1 MNPFKGLTTGQSIA
15 LLARQH
21 GERLALSF
29 KGRDWSFIDVRTEIE
44 RAAARL
50 YSIGIREGDKVAV
63 WLPNRPEFLWYW
75 LGAGQIGAVAV
86 TLNTRLQPEEFT
98 YQIDQSDSTAVIVPG
113 GTDYRDFLGDLAGV
127 CPELLNGKPGALD
140 CAALPKLRSVV
151 ALDAFDP
158 KYKGVTDWSKPMGDL
173 PPAPLATDP
182 LAASLIAYSSGTTA
196 LPKGAMLNHSVFR
209 KAWDHGERFNQ
220 TAQDR
225 LYLCVPMFGILSSIN
240 GVLTF
245 WSRGSSVILD
255 DRFDA
260 TETLQ
265 ILQDRQCT
273 AVYVLPLMID
283 KMLEHA
289 DFKSY
294 DLSRLRTGIV
304 LTIDPVVFR
313 KAANELGMKEVFT
326 SYGMT
331 ETSSAATRSYWH
343 EPLEDRINAHG
354 KVLPDIE
361 VRVADP
367 DSNAVLQ
374 RGEEGEIQVRGYN
387 VMLGYY
393 NKPEETR
400 RAFADGDWFKT
411 GDLGIHRADGTIK
424 FLRRVKD
431 GYKHNGFN
439 VATAEVE
446 ASLARHP
453 AIAAVSVTD
462 LPHARFGAVGA
473 AFVIRKQ
480 GIKASEQEIIEFA
493 KAKLASF
500 KVPAHVFFVEEFPVT
515 AGTGK
520 IQKFKLRELALQ
532 VLAREKVAS

>member
-1 MNPFKGLTTGQSIA
+1 M
-15 LLARQH
+15 
-21 GERLALSF
+21 
-29 KGRDWSFIDVRTEIE
+29 
-44 RAAARL
+44 
-50 YSIGIREGDKVAV
+50 
-63 WLPNRPEFLWYW
+63 
-75 LGAGQIGAVAV
+75 
-86 TLNTRLQPEEFT
+86 
-98 YQIDQSDSTAVIVPG
+98 
-113 GTDYRDFLGDLAGV
+113 
-127 CPELLNGKPGALD
+127 
-140 CAALPKLRSVV
+140 
-151 ALDAFDP
+151 
-158 KYKGVTDWSKPMGDL
+158 
-173 PPAPLATDP
+173 
-182 LAASLIAYSSGTTA
+182 AASLIAYSSGTTA

-209 KAWDHGERFNQ
+209 KAYDHGERFNQ
-220 TAQDR
+220 TAEDR
-225 LYLCVPMFGILSSIN
+225 LYLCVPMFGIMSSIN

-245 WSRGSSVILD
+245 WSRGSGVILD
-255 DRFDA
+255 DHFDA
-260 TETLQ
+260 QRTLRN
-265 ILQDRQCT
+265 LQDRHCT

-283 KMLEHA
+283 KMLEHP
-289 DFKSY
+289 DFRKY

-367 DSNAVLQ
+367 DTNVVLP

-387 VMLGYY
+387 VTLGYY

-400 RAFADGDWFKT
+400 RAFAEGGWFKT
-411 GDLGIHRADGTIK
+411 GDLGIHRADDTIK

-446 ASLARHP
+446 VSLAKHP
-453 AIAAVSVTD
+453 AIEAVSVTD
-462 LPHARFGAVGA
+462 LPHPRFGAVGA
-473 AFVIRKQ
+473 AFVIRKR
-480 GIKASEQEIIEFA
+480 GANAGEQEIIEFA
-493 KAKLASF
+493 RAQLASF
-500 KVPAHVFFVEEFPVT
+500 KVPAHVFFVAEFPLT

-520 IQKFKLRELALQ
+520 IQKFKLREMALNALAQ
-532 VLAREKVAS
+532 EKVAS